1 MTADEI
7 TRDEW
12 ERRFK
17 QRLIERAGV
26 TEEQA
31 KAELDG
37 GTFETMSEGFENDP
51 EGAADEAMSYWE
63 E

>member
-1 MTADEI
+1 MERA
-7 TRDEW
+7 EW

-17 QRLIERAGV
+17 QHIVDQVGRDNGGESLA
-26 TEEQA
+26 QS
-31 KAELDG
+31 ELDG
-37 GTFETMSEGFENDP
+37 GTFEDLSDGFEEDP